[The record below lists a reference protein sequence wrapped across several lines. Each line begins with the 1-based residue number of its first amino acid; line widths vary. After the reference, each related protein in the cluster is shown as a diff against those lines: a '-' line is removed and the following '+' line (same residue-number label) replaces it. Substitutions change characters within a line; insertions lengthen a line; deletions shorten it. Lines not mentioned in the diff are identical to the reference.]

1 MAKKVEKKE
10 EIDVTKLKKELTNY
24 VDTQIKR
31 SFNEEVEK
39 ANKKLIREK
48 NKKIFAKNIVIVIL
62 LCLVVFLVYLL
73 NSVDYF
79 DKFFINEKEQPKIIE
94 KEETKEEVKVKT
106 LDELKYEYSYL
117 LNNIVISE
125 KSEYIKDY
133 YAGNLTSNLMKY
145 ITLNNMDL
153 ETFIVDD
160 YSVIDD
166 EVLKEEYSKLFDNE
180 YASDSFAYNNV
191 KVSYIDKLKSYIT
204 NNILIKNTSNIVR
217 EIVNIEE
224 NDNDVIIT
232 TVEGLV
238 KNKKLYNILTNAE
251 VKNYKK
257 DNIANYK
264 KSLNIVT
271 YTFNNDKLVS
281 IK

>member
-1 MAKKVEKKE
+1 
-10 EIDVTKLKKELTNY
+10 
-24 VDTQIKR
+24 
-31 SFNEEVEK
+31 
-39 ANKKLIREK
+39 
-48 NKKIFAKNIVIVIL
+48 
-62 LCLVVFLVYLL
+62 
-73 NSVDYF
+73 
-79 DKFFINEKEQPKIIE
+79 
-94 KEETKEEVKVKT
+94 
-106 LDELKYEYSYL
+106 
-117 LNNIVISE
+117 
-125 KSEYIKDY
+125 
-133 YAGNLTSNLMKY
+133 
-145 ITLNNMDL
+145 MDL